1 VSVEPFNLL
10 DTLMFL
16 RAIVHT
22 FLVSR
27 FRHQAHLLEHEYE
40 SLAQTKVPR
49 DKQRTAELYRLRF
62 RATISHFL
70 GEVEAVFGIW
80 LIPLFIAIW
89 SMKGFSTAVHYID
102 GVNYSVAIFV
112 TVIMAMAA
120 SRPVI
125 MFAERCLAPGGAAS
139 WRDTKRRGGSRSS
152 RAVRFWGHS
161 LPNLRR

>member
-16 RAIVHT
+16 QAIVHT

-89 SMKGFSTAVHYID
+89 SMKGVLGGD
-102 GVNYSVAIFV
+102 LV